1 MDKLLAFVLCL
12 FTWPVLLCIVLAKFC
27 VWCVANVFE
36 IAWYLVIAVGSLV
49 GLGLFVAF
57 LLLV

>member
-1 MDKLLAFVLCL
+1 MMKLLA
-12 FTWPVLLCIVLAKFC
+12 LALDL
-27 VWCVANVFE
+27 
-36 IAWYLVIAVGSLV
+36 AWYLTIAVGSLV